1 MTEPSSTAI
10 DDFDPTAAV
19 GSPSDNGG
27 VAILKERPSNR
38 PNPASEL
45 LRSDAGDI
53 EATTITMDRSGA
65 EQVTAERVVMTKSG
79 ARTVEARSAQ
89 LDDSGAM
96 TIQAEQVVL
105 QSSSAMAVIAEE
117 ARIVNSKVGLV
128 SAGTATFEPGARVF
142 LFAGTTESEVRP
154 VMDVAA
160 ATAFGAGLGFVLLI
174 IGRLVRRMTS

>member
-1 MTEPSSTAI
+1 MTESTPASTQPL
-10 DDFDPTAAV
+10 DPITAAEL
-19 GSPSDNGG
+19 PSVNGDA
-27 VAILKERPSNR
+27 AILKERATNQPV
-38 PNPASEL
+38 PASEL
-45 LRSDAGDI
+45 LRSDAGDV

-105 QSSSAMAVIAEE
+105 QSSSAMAVIAED

-128 SAGTATFEPGARVF
+128 SAGTATFEPGSRVF
-142 LFAGTTESEVRP
+142 LFAGTTEGEVRP

-160 ATAFGAGLGFVLLI
+160 AAAFGAGLGFVLLL
-174 IGRLVRRMTS
+174 IGRLFRRVTS